1 MAEHEQINFEEEL
14 INLNARRPFEPFT
27 ITLTNGERFEILRS
41 GSFALQPESNTGMV
55 FHPKRGM
62 VFFRKNQIV
71 SVHVIEKQEHE

>member
-1 MAEHEQINFEEEL
+1 MPEAINFEEEL
-14 INLNARRPFEPFT
+14 IRLNGRDPFEPFI
-27 ITLTNGERFEILRS
+27 ITLTNSERFEVKRS

-71 SVHVIEKQEHE
+71 SVHVIEKQEH

>member
-1 MAEHEQINFEEEL
+1 MAEHEGINFEEEL
-14 INLNARRPFEPFT
+14 LRLNGRNPFEPF
-27 ITLTNGERFEILRS
+27 IIQLTNGEEFHITRT

-71 SVHVIEKQEHE
+71 SIHVIEKQEH

>member
-1 MAEHEQINFEEEL
+1 MAEAINFEDEL
-14 INLNARRPFEPFT
+14 IRLNARDPFEPFT
-27 ITLTNGERFEILRS
+27 IKLSNGESLEIKRS

-71 SVHVIEKQEHE
+71 SVHVVEKQER

>member
-1 MAEHEQINFEEEL
+1 MAEEINFEQEL
-14 INLNARRPFEPFT
+14 LRLNARDPFEPFT
-27 ITLTNGERFEILRS
+27 IKLTNGESFEITRT

-71 SVHVIEKQEHE
+71 SVHVIERQEH